1 MRRLL
6 DQPTQHES
14 LQGDAVRLLRSV
26 EPYRSDPGS
35 KQRVRMAM
43 LSRRTTRKLSW
54 LPAVVMLPMGFASA
68 LGFASVR
75 RHWLV
80 REEAPQ
86 AVLVHAERPAIP
98 VHPVHPAPPPAPE
111 PEPAVTVEAPA
122 PKRPVAAVPR
132 PAAKAVPER
141 TPAAIAEENARLVVD
156 AMGAL
161 RRGHD
166 PARAESLLDE
176 YMRLCP
182 DGPLSEE
189 ALALSIEAAS
199 AAEDPR
205 VRSLAARYL
214 ASYPRGRFREAAERV
229 LSRPAQ

>member
-6 DQPTQHES
+6 DHPEQHES
-14 LQGDAVRLLRSV
+14 PQSDAVRLLRSV
-26 EPYRSDPGS
+26 EPFRSEPGS
-35 KQRVRMAM
+35 KQRVRLAM
-43 LSRRTTRKLSW
+43 LSRRPPRRLSW
-54 LPAVVMLPMGFASA
+54 IPAVVVLPMGFASA
-68 LGFASVR
+68 LGFASVQ
-75 RHWLV
+75 RHWFV
-80 REEAPQ
+80 HEEAPQ
-86 AVLVHAERPAIP
+86 AVLVHAERPAMP
-98 VHPVHPAPPPAPE
+98 VHAVHAAPAPTPE

-122 PKRPVAAVPR
+122 APKHPVAAPPR
-132 PAAKAVPER
+132 PAK

-166 PARAESLLDE
+166 PTRAEALLDE
-176 YMRLCP
+176 YMRRCP

-199 AAEDPR
+199 DAEDPR

-229 LSRPAQ
+229 LSRSAQ

>member
-6 DQPTQHES
+6 DQPAQHES

-26 EPYRSDPGS
+26 EPYRPEPGS

-43 LSRRTTRKLSW
+43 LSRPRSPRRLSW
-54 LPAVVMLPMGFASA
+54 IPALVVLPMGFASA
-68 LGFASVR
+68 LGFASVQ
-75 RHWLV
+75 RHWFV
-80 REEAPQ
+80 HEEPPQ
-86 AVLVHAERPAIP
+86 AVMVHAERPAIP
-98 VHPVHPAPPPAPE
+98 VRPVHAAPTPAPE

-122 PKRPVAAVPR
+122 PKHPGAASPR
-132 PAAKAVPER
+132 PKAER
-141 TPAAIAEENARLVVD
+141 TPAASAEENARLVVD

-176 YMRLCP
+176 YMRRCP

-199 AAEDPR
+199 DAEDPR

-229 LSRPAQ
+229 LSRSAQ